1 MNDKVQYIF
10 IESLEKLKKEV
21 KSIRDEKIPEIAK
34 KIDEAKQ
41 LGDLS
46 ENAEYHQAKDDM
58 AWAQGRA
65 IEIENILDNAEI
77 IKEGGGNKNEVNLG
91 SDVVVKVNGEKK
103 EFKIVGQ
110 QESDPINGKISNESP
125 LGTQLLGAK
134 LKEEV
139 KVQTPGGEKIYKI
152 IEIK

>member
-77 IKEGGGNKNEVNLG
+77 IKEGGGNKNEVGLG